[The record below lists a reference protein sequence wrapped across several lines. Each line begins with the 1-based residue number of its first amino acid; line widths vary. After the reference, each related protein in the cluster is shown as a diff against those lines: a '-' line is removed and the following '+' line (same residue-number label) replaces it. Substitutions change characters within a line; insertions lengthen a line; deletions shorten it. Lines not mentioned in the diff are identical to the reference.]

1 MTINFNKAEFVLSAT
16 TQNAFIRDGRP
27 QVTFAGRSNVGKSSV
42 INRLLNRKNFARV
55 GATPGK
61 TSQVNYFRID
71 GKLYFTDLPG
81 YGYAKVSKEE
91 RDRWGRLMESYF
103 QEPGLISLGVLIVD
117 ARHKPSADDVTMCN
131 WFREAGCPML
141 VVANKVDKLKK
152 REVEPNLEVIRQTL
166 ELPPGHGVPY
176 PTTGYPPRR
185 SGSGTGSA
193 SGAEGNFH
201 QILYEKIVFFSNC
214 DTIRWNETAPCGQK
228 APVRKNSAEKASLRG
243 QKGGSCCDLSG

>member
-131 WFREAGCPML
+131 WFKEAGCPML
-141 VVANKVDKLKK
+141 VVFTWRIDKSNTDNVCLYHRRYLCAKQYIL
-152 REVEPNLEVIRQTL
+152 PHCLQTINHAI
-166 ELPPGHGVPY
+166 P
-176 PTTGYPPRR
+176 
-185 SGSGTGSA
+185 
-193 SGAEGNFH
+193 
-201 QILYEKIVFFSNC
+201 FFSN
-214 DTIRWNETAPCGQK
+214 NPA
-228 APVRKNSAEKASLRG
+228 
-243 QKGGSCCDLSG
+243 